1 MRLIRTTKMT
11 VKNEKIIKKGNTM
24 KNNRFSKILVFV
36 LSLALLIGSAFAVSV
51 SAEGDDAYTFI
62 GMNIVH
68 GDQTNVVLA
77 VDATLAEKD
86 DVVVTYKI
94 GDNEPAEA
102 KYWEEESSDGFLVYY
117 TKGIAPKDLG
127 LDVKVEVH
135 SRSDADYVADYENAQ
150 SANVVWYLYS
160 MLYGENDYINATDES
175 GLNHKAMYAS
185 MLTYAN
191 YAQEVLWNEKNPEDT
206 RASLFNRVYVYAPE
220 ATIGEVLLDE
230 AGTVTLTP
238 AVENVTGWK
247 LTTYNADGTV
257 TETTVAAGDPIEVS
271 AHTVITAII
280 EEAWAYAPNAN
291 ALGFDDFDPD
301 KNVSG
306 LTGLYSG
313 NLRFDN
319 VSGGTIKAVEGAFSN
334 SQKLEIDSTT
344 GYPKL
349 FLNLLEDNANSN
361 TVVFEHLVT
370 IGSTATGGVTHHFY
384 KSAHNGSM
392 PSNSNVLAFGLGYL
406 TSGERT
412 EEYLGDLPDAS
423 YLCIRMNSVPIAVLG
438 DYVYNANKNS
448 EFHLRVEVAQNAD
461 YTAGTVSF
469 YVNGELV
476 ATQDYTASNAGR
488 IQCVRYNIGNGQ
500 KWYFDDMYLGY
511 QN

>member
-1 MRLIRTTKMT
+1 
-11 VKNEKIIKKGNTM
+11 M

-150 SANVVWYLYS
+150 SASVVWYLYS

-191 YAQEVLWNEKNPEDT
+191 YAQEVLWNEKNPNAV
-206 RASLFNRVYVYAPE
+206 RAPLTDRVYVYAPE
-220 ATIGEVLLDE
+220 ATVNGAGSDVLLDA
-230 AGTVTLTP
+230 AGAVTLTP

-257 TETTVAAGDPIEVS
+257 TETEVAAGVPIEVS

-280 EEAWAYAPNAN
+280 EEAWAYVAN
-291 ALGFDDFDPD
+291 EKALKFDDMYSD
-301 KNVSG
+301 KSVSG
-306 LTGLYSG
+306 LAHIYDGK
-313 NLRFDN
+313 LRLDN
-319 VSGGTIKAVEGAFSN
+319 VSGGTVKAVEGAFSN

-384 KSAHNGSM
+384 KVAHNGSM
-392 PSNSNVLAFGLGYL
+392 PSGSNVLAFGLGYL
-406 TSGERT
+406 ASSERT
-412 EEYLGDLPDAS
+412 PENLGDLPDAS
-423 YLCIRMNSVPIAVLG
+423 YLCIRFNSQVVAVLG

-461 YTAGTVSF
+461 YTAGTIKF

-476 ATQDYTASNAGR
+476 ATEDYTAANAGR